1 MKHLIIAVL
10 ICLTSAACGK
20 VAPPVDS
27 AQQTP
32 EQVVMKTY
40 ELMFKGDFEAA
51 KAMFDQ
57 RLLNAV
63 FPSTHPQGFA
73 GHYQEQI
80 APWTQANLQTK
91 VIGNDYNK
99 EVWRARVWSEDDK
112 GAEDPAGAQHDL
124 AIIDGRWLL
133 VNWSDF
139 PKN

>member
-1 MKHLIIAVL
+1 MHA
-10 ICLTSAACGK
+10 
-20 VAPPVDS
+20 
-27 AQQTP
+27 
-32 EQVVMKTY
+32 
-40 ELMFKGDFEAA
+40 
-51 KAMFDQ
+51 
-57 RLLNAV
+57 
-63 FPSTHPQGFA
+63 STDIEHYHQLYSVIQLFFA

-99 EVWRARVWSEDDK
+99 EVWRVRVWSEDGK
-112 GAEDPAGAQHDL
+112 GAENPAGAQHDL